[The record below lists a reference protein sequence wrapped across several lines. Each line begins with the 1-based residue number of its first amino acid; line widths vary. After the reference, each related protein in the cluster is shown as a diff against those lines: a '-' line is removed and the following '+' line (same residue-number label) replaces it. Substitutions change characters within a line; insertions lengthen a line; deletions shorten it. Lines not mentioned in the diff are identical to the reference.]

1 MEVGLRSLRGRS
13 ERGTYRAADLARPT
27 WPMAVGTR
35 TTGSELFDPWL
46 AGRSESSQA
55 SSVRDVRSTHV
66 VSRTSWYAPGVLRFH
81 HVNLGVPV
89 GGAEA
94 EEAFLLEVLGY
105 RRVAPPPELAGL
117 ARWFE
122 GEDGKQ
128 IHLSEDPDH
137 RPAARAHVAVEVG
150 EELSAVEEKLEQAGV
165 EHAAFDGESFRI
177 VFCQDPAGNRW
188 ELRGAA
194 PA

>member
-1 MEVGLRSLRGRS
+1 
-13 ERGTYRAADLARPT
+13 
-27 WPMAVGTR
+27 
-35 TTGSELFDPWL
+35 
-46 AGRSESSQA
+46 
-55 SSVRDVRSTHV
+55 
-66 VSRTSWYAPGVLRFH
+66 VLRFH

-105 RRVAPPPELAGL
+105 RRVVAPPELAVR

-122 GEDGKQ
+122 SEDGKQ

-137 RPAARAHVAVEVG
+137 RPAARAHVAIEVEG
-150 EELSAVEEKLEQAGV
+150 DLPTLEARLERAGLEHSAFNG
-165 EHAAFDGESFRI
+165 DGLRV

-188 ELRGAA
+188 ELRGAV

>member
-1 MEVGLRSLRGRS
+1 
-13 ERGTYRAADLARPT
+13 
-27 WPMAVGTR
+27 
-35 TTGSELFDPWL
+35 
-46 AGRSESSQA
+46 
-55 SSVRDVRSTHV
+55 
-66 VSRTSWYAPGVLRFH
+66 VLRLH

-105 RRVAPPPELAGL
+105 RRVAVRPELAAEL
-117 ARWFE
+117 ARQARWFVS
-122 GEDGKQ
+122 EDGTQ

-137 RPAARAHVAVEVG
+137 RPAARAHVAVEVEG
-150 EELSAVEEKLEQAGV
+150 DLPTLEARLDEAGL
-165 EHAAFDGESFRI
+165 EHRAFDAQGLRV

-188 ELRGAA
+188 ELRGAV